1 MFIDTHAHLF
11 FENFKDDLD
20 EVINRAKENNVDYI
34 IVPATDLA
42 TAREAIS
49 LSEKYENIYATV
61 GIHPHDT
68 KDWNDS
74 LIAEIENLA
83 KHPKVVAIGE
93 IGLDYYYDFSPKDQ
107 QIKAFKSQLD
117 LAVKLQLPVVIHNR
131 DSDKDMM
138 DIIQSYC
145 GSGLKAQFHCFNGS
159 LEDAL
164 EFLKMN
170 HFISF
175 TGNITFKKSTEL
187 RATLK
192 QIDLNHLML
201 ETDSPFMTPVPY
213 RGKRN
218 EPANVGIIAKHISEI
233 YNISIEEVGKITSL
247 NTFRFFGI
255 GSVPKTSFTYL
266 LDNSLYINVTNR
278 CNADCTF
285 CRRKE
290 DPFLRG
296 YNLGMKKSEEPPA
309 EVYINEIGDPKKYD
323 EIVFCGY
330 GEPTIRWNVV
340 REVAKYVKENGGKTR
355 INTNGHGNIINK
367 KDITPEMKDVID
379 IVSISFNSFDS
390 KQYAEL
396 MQVSEDHFDEMKNFA
411 RLAKLYVKKVVMSVV
426 SLNEVEIEKSRKVVE
441 EEIGVEFRVRKYF

>member
-11 FENFKDDLD
+11 FENFKEDVDN
-20 EVINRAKENNVDYI
+20 VIQRAENSGVDFI
-34 IVPATDLA
+34 FVPATDIK
-42 TAREAIS
+42 TAKEAIT
-49 LSEKYENIYATV
+49 LAEKYEQIYATV

-68 KDWNDS
+68 KEWNDS
-74 LIAEIENLA
+74 LLLEIEELA

-93 IGLDYYYDFSPKDQ
+93 IGLDYYYDFSPQDQ

-117 LAVKLQLPVVIHNR
+117 LAIKLELPVVIHNR
-131 DSDKDMM
+131 DSDEDMM

-145 GSGLKAQFHCFNGS
+145 GAGLKAQFHCYNGS
-159 LEDAL
+159 LKDAL
-164 EFLKMN
+164 EFMKMN

-175 TGNITFKKSTEL
+175 TGNITFKKNDGL
-187 RATLK
+187 REILSH
-192 QIDLNHLML
+192 IDLNHLML
-201 ETDSPFMTPVPY
+201 ETDSPFMAPVPY

-218 EPANVGIIAKHISEI
+218 EPAYVSYVAQQVADVHKISVEDVGR
-233 YNISIEEVGKITSL
+233 ITSL

-255 GSVPKTSFTYL
+255 GTPPKTSYTYL
-266 LDNSLYINVTNR
+266 LGNSLYINVTNR

-296 YNLGMKKSEEPPA
+296 YNLGMKKSEEPNA
-309 EVYINEIGDPKKYD
+309 EIYIKEIGDPKKYD

-330 GEPTIRWNVV
+330 GEPTIRWDVV
-340 REVAKYVKENGGKTR
+340 RVITKFVKANDGSTR

-367 KDITPEMKDVID
+367 RDITPEMKDLID
-379 IVSISFNSFDS
+379 IVSISFNTFDS

-396 MQVSEDHFDEMKNFA
+396 MQVGEDHFEEMKNFA
-411 RLAKLYVKKVVMSVV
+411 RLAKQYVKKVVMSVV
-426 SLNEVEIEKSRKVVE
+426 SLDEIEIEKSRKVVE
-441 EEIGVEFRVRKYF
+441 EEIGVEFRVREYF

>member
-34 IVPATDLA
+34 VVPATDLA

-74 LIAEIENLA
+74 LIAEIEKLA

-131 DSDKDMM
+131 DSDEDMM

-201 ETDSPFMTPVPY
+201 ETDSPFMTPIPY

-233 YNISIEEVGKITSL
+233 HNISIEEVGKITSL

-426 SLNEVEIEKSRKVVE
+426 SLDEVEIEKSRKVVE